1 MIKKVLV
8 IRFSS
13 IGDIVLTTPVLRCL
27 KKQMPGIEIHYL
39 SKSNYQVVLENNPY
53 IDKIHYLNQH
63 PIFKA
68 AALKNE
74 NYDLVI
80 DLHHNLRTTLFKAV
94 LGVKAY
100 SFNKLNWQKFLAVFF
115 KIKQLPNLHIVDRYL
130 ATLNPLPITNDGLG
144 LDYFI
149 PEKDAHFPDAHQ
161 NLAQEKYVAWA
172 IGGQHFTKRLPA
184 NKVIEMAAKVQDKI
198 VLLGGIEDQE
208 AAQKIANTLGAKCIN
223 LAGQLNLNESAFVVQ
238 NAQQLY
244 TNDTGLLH
252 IGAALKKPIVSFWG
266 NTIPAFGMGPY
277 YGNAPIPY
285 QIIENNNLSCRPCS
299 KIGFNKCPKGH
310 FACMENLSL

>member
-1 MIKKVLV
+1 MVKKVLV

-39 SKSNYQVVLENNPY
+39 SKSNYKVVLENNPY
-53 IDKIHYLNQH
+53 IAKIHYLDQH

-115 KIKQLPNLHIVDRYL
+115 KINQLPKLHIVDRYL
-130 ATLNPLPITNDGLG
+130 ATLAPLAITNDGMG

-149 PEKDAHFPDAHQ
+149 PEHDAHFPSNFQ

-184 NKVIEMAAKVQDKI
+184 NKIIEMAAQVQDKI
-198 VLLGGIEDQE
+198 ILLGGKEDQ
-208 AAQKIANTLGAKCIN
+208 ADAQKIAAILGAKCIN
-223 LAGQLNLNESAFVVQ
+223 LVGLLNLNESAFIVK
-238 NAQQLY
+238 NALQLY

-252 IGAALKKPIVSFWG
+252 IGAALKKPIISFWG

-277 YGNAPIPY
+277 YGHAPIPF
-285 QIIENNNLSCRPCS
+285 QLIENKQISCRPCS

-310 FACMENLSL
+310 FACMENLHL